1 MTGSTRDIRER
12 SAELHHQVE
21 SVRALADTVGTAP
34 SSEIRASLDR
44 LDSLISTKLLP
55 HVSSLKETLGDGEGT
70 PLAMELAHL
79 GTFADEVSW
88 LRKKVGGRD
97 MTVGTANAAR
107 RVLYGF
113 HALLKLHFAKEDEIY
128 LPRLA
133 DVDEPRSA
141 EQEAG

>member
-1 MTGSTRDIRER
+1 MPESTRDIHER
-12 SAELHHQVE
+12 SAELRQHVE

-34 SSEIRASLDR
+34 SSDIRASLDR
-44 LDSLISTKLLP
+44 LDNFVSTKLLP
-55 HVSSLKETLGDGEGT
+55 HVSSLKETLGDREGT
-70 PLAMELAHL
+70 PLATELTHL
-79 GTFADEVSW
+79 GTLADEVSW

-113 HALLKLHFAKEDEIY
+113 HALLKLHFDKEDEIY

-133 DVDEPRSA
+133 DVAEPPA